1 MCEGIGEEKNLSRG
15 VCLPDQAAGD
25 GVMSGQSGL
34 YTEDDRWV
42 SPASHALCSSS
53 TKPLQLPVAFW
64 ISDALPSAN
73 AHRVGFSFN
82 LPFFDTQQQS

>member
-1 MCEGIGEEKNLSRG
+1 MCEGIREEKNLSRG

-53 TKPLQLPVAFW
+53 TKPLQLPVAF
-64 ISDALPSAN
+64 
-73 AHRVGFSFN
+73 
-82 LPFFDTQQQS
+82 